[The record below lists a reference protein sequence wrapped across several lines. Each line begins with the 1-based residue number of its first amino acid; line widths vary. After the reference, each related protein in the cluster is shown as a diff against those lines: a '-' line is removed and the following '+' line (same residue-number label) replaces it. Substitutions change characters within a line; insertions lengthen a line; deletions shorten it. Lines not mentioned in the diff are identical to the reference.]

1 MAAFATAVSGKTADA
16 TEDALIGMNAA
27 PKISP
32 NDARRV
38 VSRSSVQLRTA
49 VVLRPPRQL
58 LILLVVE
65 TQLLPAGDNN
75 VVDVAVKLNTF
86 HGSS

>member
-16 TEDALIGMNAA
+16 TEDALIGINAA

-49 VVLRPPRQL
+49 VVLLQL
-58 LILLVVE
+58 LLLVVE
-65 TQLLPAGDNN
+65 RQLLPEGDNN

>member
-16 TEDALIGMNAA
+16 TEDALIGINAA

-38 VSRSSVQLRTA
+38 VSRSSVQLRTD
-49 VVLRPPRQL
+49 VVLLQL
-58 LILLVVE
+58 LLVVE

>member
-16 TEDALIGMNAA
+16 TEDALIGINAA

-49 VVLRPPRQL
+49 VVLRPPPL
-58 LILLVVE
+58 LLLVE

>member
-1 MAAFATAVSGKTADA
+1 MAAFATAVSDKTADA
-16 TEDALIGMNAA
+16 TEDALIGINAA

-38 VSRSSVQLRTA
+38 VSRSSVQLRTD
-49 VVLRPPRQL
+49 VVLLQL
-58 LILLVVE
+58 LLVVE

>member
-16 TEDALIGMNAA
+16 TEDALIGINAA

-38 VSRSSVQLRTA
+38 VSRSSVQLRTD
-49 VVLRPPRQL
+49 VVLLQL
-58 LILLVVE
+58 LLLVVE
-65 TQLLPAGDNN
+65 RQLLPAGDNN

>member
-1 MAAFATAVSGKTADA
+1 MAAFATAVSDKTADA
-16 TEDALIGMNAA
+16 TEDALIGINAA

-49 VVLRPPRQL
+49 VVLLQL
-58 LILLVVE
+58 LLLVVE
-65 TQLLPAGDNN
+65 RQLLPEGDNN
-75 VVDVAVKLNTF
+75 VVDVAVKLNAF